1 MPLLGM
7 ELAWTPRDA
16 AKHWNREKAE
26 PMKKTIARLAK
37 AGARTVFHDKSR
49 ETVSDGRKKIK
60 LAHGSFDNDVEAV
73 SRMHATIL
81 GRKTLP
87 TARWSR
93 RPHARGELA
102 SPASRKRAVRLSNRT
117 SSGHRTWRT
126 ASCLLR

>member
-1 MPLLGM
+1 MKPWTLAREDKEVAQSLLYLVSRARETCHKMPLLGM

-87 TARWSR
+87 AAIES
-93 RPHARGELA
+93 LA
-102 SPASRKRAVRLSNRT
+102 
-117 SSGHRTWRT
+117 GF
-126 ASCLLR
+126 